1 MADPEVVSKE
11 LVMAAQGAA
20 LDNHNKELVNRVT
33 ELKQKRDELDH
44 QIQEEES
51 EKNKFEEHLIA
62 IENKLQDVIQN
73 LNRKIDMRN
82 EYDQVIQETEAA
94 YSRLLESS
102 RSLLTVLER
111 ETLNIHRDKKTSEQ
125 VEAMVLV

>member
-1 MADPEVVSKE
+1 
-11 LVMAAQGAA
+11 
-20 LDNHNKELVNRVT
+20 
-33 ELKQKRDELDH
+33 
-44 QIQEEES
+44 
-51 EKNKFEEHLIA
+51 
-62 IENKLQDVIQN
+62 
-73 LNRKIDMRN
+73 MRN

-125 VEAMVLV
+125 AEAMVLV

>member
-1 MADPEVVSKE
+1 MVALSHVRNAIPTD
-11 LVMAAQGAA
+11 AAPVQ
-20 LDNHNKELVNRVT
+20 
-33 ELKQKRDELDH
+33 
-44 QIQEEES
+44 
-51 EKNKFEEHLIA
+51 
-62 IENKLQDVIQN
+62 
-73 LNRKIDMRN
+73 IDMRN

-125 VEAMVLV
+125 AEAMVLV

>member
-1 MADPEVVSKE
+1 MFVLRTNIASH
-11 LVMAAQGAA
+11 AQ
-20 LDNHNKELVNRVT
+20 L
-33 ELKQKRDELDH
+33 QP
-44 QIQEEES
+44 
-51 EKNKFEEHLIA
+51 
-62 IENKLQDVIQN
+62 KLAPLQ
-73 LNRKIDMRN
+73 IDMRN